1 MVTPWHQDQPYYLV
15 TGLQSVSF
23 WVPLDPIPRDRT
35 IEYISGSHIWGK
47 DFKPKR
53 FDGTDLFEGD
63 TSESIPDIDA
73 KREDLDIVGWEME
86 PGDAIA
92 FNFRTLHGAP
102 ANNSTS
108 RRRVISLRWVGDDAV
123 FVKRRGTTSP
133 AFPDLT
139 YEDGAPF
146 KGQEFPIL
154 YSAK

>member
-1 MVTPWHQDQPYYLV
+1 MA
-15 TGLQSVSF
+15 LQ
-23 WVPLDPIPRDRT
+23 
-35 IEYISGSHIWGK
+35 
-47 DFKPKR
+47 
-53 FDGTDLFEGD
+53 
-63 TSESIPDIDA
+63 PDIDA